1 MEASL
6 KIECVGWGVIRMD
19 PWRVLGIYGTSSLAH
34 IRCLEAG
41 KGYEIHLGKGNEAEQ
56 RFVWDDPSDPTGD

>member
-1 MEASL
+1 
-6 KIECVGWGVIRMD
+6 MD
-19 PWRVLGIYGTSSLAH
+19 PWRVLGIYGTSALAH

-41 KGYEIHLGKGNEAEQ
+41 KGYEIHLGEGNEAEQ